1 MENDL
6 DPFTTSDTPLAA
18 FLKYHN
24 HAIVGMKPDPNDIK
38 RKVYVF
44 IKQDNTDI
52 LIEEFYHGEPMVN
65 PHLYYRALVKE
76 VFKKLR
82 ESR

>member
-1 MENDL
+1 MSNLE
-6 DPFTTSDTPLAA
+6 PFTTSDTPLAA
-18 FLKYHN
+18 YLRYHK
-24 HAIVGMKPDPNDIK
+24 HQIVGLKPDPNDIK

-44 IKQDNTDI
+44 IREENTDL
-52 LIEEFYHGEPMVN
+52 LIEEFYKGDPQVN
-65 PHLYYRALVKE
+65 PHLFYKILVKD

>member
-1 MENDL
+1 MPDL

-18 FLKYHN
+18 YLKYHK
-24 HAIVGMKPDPNDIK
+24 HTIVGMKPDPNDVK

-44 IKQDNTDI
+44 IKEDNTDL
-52 LIEEFYHGEPMVN
+52 LIEDFYNGDPLVN
-65 PHLYYRALVKE
+65 PHLYYKVLVKE

-82 ESR
+82 ETR

>member
-1 MENDL
+1 MENEL
-6 DPFTTSDTPLAA
+6 TPFTTSDTPLAA

-44 IKQDNTDI
+44 IREDNTDI
-52 LIEEFYHGEPMVN
+52 LVEEFYKGDPQVN

-82 ESR
+82 ES